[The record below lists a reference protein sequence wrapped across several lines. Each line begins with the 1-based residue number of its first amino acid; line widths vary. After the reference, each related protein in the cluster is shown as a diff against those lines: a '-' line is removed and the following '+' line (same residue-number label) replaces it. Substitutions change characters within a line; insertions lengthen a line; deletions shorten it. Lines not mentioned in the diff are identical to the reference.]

1 MQQAGR
7 HEPIE
12 SEPEGD
18 DIGAEA
24 TLGEPGG
31 TSGQPPHGHTEEA
44 WELPVPEFETV
55 FRGYERT
62 AVDAHISELRQEL
75 ERLQSRIDEHQSQ
88 LADATRT
95 EQLRDLD
102 DDDLMV
108 VASQEVAELIRS
120 AKSRGL
126 KIVNQATRQSSQM
139 VAEAEERRSAIEKAA
154 EADRQRARED
164 AEETRA
170 TAQRERDEL
179 VAAAEQQLHDAQSQA
194 EATRQEAEEQAEAL
208 RREAEQHAQA
218 TREAAEADAAATRAE
233 ADRRLEEAAEEAD
246 RRVADAAAQADQ
258 RVAEADATAARTI
271 ADAEQRAE
279 QLVADAQARV
289 DELGR
294 VFEEHRARFLADLE
308 AQRNASRTVFDELVE
323 ARHSFTNAYHA
334 VSERVDQAM
343 MQLTG
348 PVERAQQF
356 MDQATRALG
365 EESSVE
371 DAQADP
377 SARSHAQ
384 RTVPQPEAASG
395 GSSAADEDVA
405 EPTEREAG

>member
-7 HEPIE
+7 QEPIE
-12 SEPEGD
+12 SGQHTD
-18 DIGAEA
+18 DSDIGATGHEH
-24 TLGEPGG
+24 GDP
-31 TSGQPPHGHTEEA
+31 SGQGAADTLQSA
-44 WELPVPEFETV
+44 RDLPVPVFETA

-62 AVDAHISELRQEL
+62 TVDTYISELRQEL
-75 ERLQSRIDEHQSQ
+75 ERLEAQIAEHESQ

-139 VAEAEERRSAIEKAA
+139 VAEAEERRSSIEKAA
-154 EADRQRARED
+154 EADRQRARDE
-164 AEETRA
+164 AEEIRA

-179 VAAAEQQLHDAQSQA
+179 LAAAEQHLHDAQTQAETIQQQATEQA
-194 EATRQEAEEQAEAL
+194 EAMRQEAEE
-208 RREAEQHAQA
+208 HARA
-218 TREAAEADAAATRAE
+218 TREAAESEAATTNAE
-233 ADRRLEEAAEEAD
+233 ADRRLEEAAEEAQ
-246 RRVADAAAQADQ
+246 RRVADATAEADQ
-258 RVAEADATAARTI
+258 RVADADAAAARTI
-271 ADAEQRAE
+271 ADAERRAD
-279 QLVADAQARV
+279 QMIADAQARV
-289 DELGR
+289 EQLGQ
-294 VFEEHRARFLADLE
+294 VFDEHRARFLADLE
-308 AQRNASRTVFDELVE
+308 AQRNASRQVFDELVE
-323 ARHSFTNAYHA
+323 ARHSFTNSYHA

-365 EESSVE
+365 QESQVQEPAIDESQLIDATVE
-371 DAQADP
+371 GSKQA
-377 SARSHAQ
+377 A
-384 RTVPQPEAASG
+384 VGEAA
-395 GSSAADEDVA
+395 EQ
-405 EPTEREAG
+405 RES